1 MKIPALKSSTSAIS
15 VLFLVLDVVE
25 EFKLR
30 IKQDDALNIS
40 NAEVRK
46 VLMNPSIK
54 VGGVVIS
61 KCWEKGN
68 DSTDD
73 DNFNELL
80 RPFINPNPN
89 PPHDLTYVP

>member
-1 MKIPALKSSTSAIS
+1 
-15 VLFLVLDVVE
+15 
-25 EFKLR
+25 
-30 IKQDDALNIS
+30 
-40 NAEVRK
+40 
-46 VLMNPSIK
+46 MNPSIK